1 MDNGL
6 DITRVDY
13 KSGYC
18 IFGFDTSP
26 TLCHGEPQERKRNGT
41 LRTNIAFRTPL
52 PNSINVIMYME
63 FDNNTFVDK
72 TRHITNHL
80 RCIFCKDPYTRGI
93 FEGVFAKNQFIKEHF
108 ERKKYLHVRSE
119 SHWVMVY
126 QNKKKTYFIDSL
138 GRDFTHYNFK
148 FKRPVYQVSRR

>member
-26 TLCHGEPQERKRNGT
+26 NLCHGEPQERERNGT
-41 LRTNIAFRTPL
+41 LRANVEFRTPL

-63 FDNNTFVDK
+63 FDNNIFVDK
-72 TRHITNHL
+72 TRHIT
-80 RCIFCKDPYTRGI
+80 
-93 FEGVFAKNQFIKEHF
+93 
-108 ERKKYLHVRSE
+108 KY
-119 SHWVMVY
+119 Y
-126 QNKKKTYFIDSL
+126 
-138 GRDFTHYNFK
+138 
-148 FKRPVYQVSRR
+148 